1 MSNGAESSSRG
12 EAERQ
17 ERWFRSWDEPKAKE
31 GNVSDRLFAWPR
43 LLAWTAAVVSTGALL
58 GCGLATAAVAGA
70 STSSRAPVSLPVY
83 LFSIPTAS
91 GSLTGRG
98 DKHLTLRLVGTR
110 DYLTRFTDR
119 PLRQAFVVANV
130 NFVKRFR
137 GYFGRSRPNA
147 VLTYTPE
154 GSRIPVS
161 IVLTIGQPRWN
172 ARRASW
178 TFPATR
184 IRKQPDNLPGSIV
197 HIKPPWIANPR
208 SFNQA
213 TLFID
218 DSATVINGCVIQ
230 PQTSCPG
237 LFALNANLSG
247 AYLMGANLSGA
258 FLGLANLT
266 GAGLTSA
273 NLTGANLTE
282 ANLTGAVLADGT
294 LSNAILNFANFTGAN
309 LEGAIL
315 GNAQL
320 NSANFTGANLGGAQ
334 LNSANFT
341 GANLTG
347 AILGNAQ
354 LNSANLTGA
363 NLTDANLTGANLTGA
378 NLTGANLIGDTFNG
392 VTLAG
397 AVFCNTTM
405 PDRSVNY
412 SGC

>member
-1 MSNGAESSSRG
+1 
-12 EAERQ
+12 
-17 ERWFRSWDEPKAKE
+17 
-31 GNVSDRLFAWPR
+31 VSDRLFASPR
-43 LLAWTAAVVSTGALL
+43 LRGWTAAAVSAGALI
-58 GCGLATAAVAGA
+58 GFGSAVAAGTAA
-70 STSSRAPVSLPVY
+70 STPRKAPTPPPTY
-83 LFSIPTAS
+83 LFSVPTAS

-110 DYLTRFTDR
+110 DYMTRFTDR
-119 PLRQAFVVANV
+119 PLRQAYVVANRA
-130 NFVKRFR
+130 FVRRFR
-137 GYFGRSRPNA
+137 RYFGRSRPNA
-147 VLTYTPE
+147 VLTYTPQ

-172 ARRASW
+172 SRSKTW

-184 IRKQPDNLPGSIV
+184 IRKRPDNLPGSTA
-197 HIKPPWIANPR
+197 HIKPPWITNPH

-218 DSATVINGCVIQ
+218 DSAPVINGCVIQ

-237 LFALNANLSG
+237 LFAPNANLSG
-247 AYLMGANLSGA
+247 AYLIGANLTGA
-258 FLGLANLT
+258 VLGLANLT

-273 NLTGANLTE
+273 NLTSANLTE

-294 LSNAILNFANFTGAN
+294 LTNAILNFANFTGAN

-315 GNAQL
+315 GGAQL
-320 NSANFTGANLGGAQ
+320 NSANLTGAKVGGAQ
-334 LNSANFT
+334 LNSANLT

-347 AILGNAQ
+347 ASLGNAQ
-354 LNSANLTGA
+354 LSSANLTGA

-392 VTLAG
+392 VNLAG